1 MLGSILTVG
10 SALGPQAHRRV
21 QAPGVVSRLR
31 QLQPHRPVHKEAAG
45 GRRLGLRGVHLQQV
59 LRHPSSAAPPLRPTS
74 CSMSVAGAVGSW
86 SFLPLRLNTQ
96 DTVPVTALRPL
107 LFLTSVPA
115 PVCLQLVGLLLS
127 LLLANLVTLDG
138 MPDNCEACFI
148 CWVLLHYYKYSGAF
162 RSVTWK
168 QSDPF
173 GYFRDL

>member
-127 LLLANLVTLDG
+127 LLLANLVIA
-138 MPDNCEACFI
+138 NKCR
-148 CWVLLHYYKYSGAF
+148 VS
-162 RSVTWK
+162 R
-168 QSDPF
+168 
-173 GYFRDL
+173 